1 MWISKFQSC
10 GTGAA
15 LFDCL
20 SQLKLKEGRTGV
32 YFKEFKSLVS
42 LSLMKMGEMSG
53 KLRQLFPTKDT
64 PVGLVGIRGGKYRL
78 RLQRQ
83 LVFVLWCV
91 RSASSLLTHGT
102 AHVDMANRLC

>member
-20 SQLKLKEGRTGV
+20 LQLKLKEGRTGV
-32 YFKEFKSLVS
+32 YFKEFKSLMS

-64 PVGLVGIRGGKYRL
+64 PVGLGGIRGENTHS
-78 RLQRQ
+78 
-83 LVFVLWCV
+83 VFK
-91 RSASSLLTHGT
+91 G
-102 AHVDMANRLC
+102 N